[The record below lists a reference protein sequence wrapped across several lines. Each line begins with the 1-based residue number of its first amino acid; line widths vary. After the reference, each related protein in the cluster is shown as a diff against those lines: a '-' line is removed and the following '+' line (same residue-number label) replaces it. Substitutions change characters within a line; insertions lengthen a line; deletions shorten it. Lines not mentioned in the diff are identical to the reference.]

1 MPDVAEQL
9 DTERE
14 PLSSEL
20 QDAIKDMVEK
30 MMARERY
37 SRIWEI
43 RDSQK
48 QRFFERGIQHLIWDG
63 RNNTYQISGTTG
75 ASSWDDSNASNQPN
89 YFDEFNIFLGYEKSF
104 MAVFSQNQ
112 ASTRPEP
119 DNPKEALDIAAAREA
134 EKFKRLIE
142 KTNDHKEMQR
152 NIARLIWTDR
162 RVVSWTRYEI
172 NGTRFGWDGD
182 QEKGGMVNE
191 VFGTLETKV
200 PISSRGIFEWPY
212 CQIATEKDITILK
225 EKFPEV
231 AEKITGSLGGSSD
244 ELIARN
250 ARIAVN
256 EGIFLQSQSG
266 DTVEYLVT
274 ESHNWFR
281 PSFYKT
287 QSKAVEE
294 QLLQQFP
301 KGIHATFAGDVF
313 VEAEDANME
322 DSLAV
327 MHALP
332 GDGQSRV
339 SIGSVMVPVQE
350 NFNDLMNQCIEIYD
364 YCIPQKW
371 IDEAGIDIDAI
382 QEQVSQPGEYRPYEK
397 QAGTAMADHFFEETA
412 VTVPQ
417 DMAAFMQ
424 ELSGGLS
431 QFLTA
436 QQPALFGG
444 EMGEAG
450 KTAKGY
456 QMAAQQALGVMG
468 LIWTPYTVFYSTIMQ
483 QSIKTAAIARLAE
496 GSITAL
502 VPRQGASGKNETVDI
517 DLQDLADGNFKFSPE
532 VDAQFPESWSQQRQV
547 YFQLLQGAATNPEL
561 AKDLQHPDNQAVARD
576 LIGIEGFTI
585 SSAESRDK
593 QLAEIDEMI
602 KGPGPMP
609 NPAAPQAAQGMLAA
623 ARTGEQPPA
632 PVAPEVSSIPID
644 PEYDDHAVEFAE
656 VQRFLN
662 SPEGQKLK
670 SEQPPQ
676 FQDIRLHGLEHKAAG
691 QAQMIQQAM
700 QAQAMQPQPPQ
711 GAPPNA

>member
-313 VEAEDANME
+313 VEAEDAKME

-468 LIWTPYTVFYSTIMQ
+468 LIWTPYTVFYSTIMG

-517 DLQDLADGNFKFSPE
+517 DLQDLANGNFKFSPE

-623 ARTGEQPPA
+623 AQTGEQPPA

-644 PEYDDHAVEFAE
+644 PDFDDHAVEFAE

-670 SEQPPQ
+670 SERPPQ

-691 QAQMIQQAM
+691 QAQMMQQAM
-700 QAQAMQPQPPQ
+700 QAQAMNPKPPQ

>member
-1 MPDVAEQL
+1 MPDVATQL

-14 PLSSEL
+14 PLSPEL
-20 QDAIKDMVEK
+20 QDAIKDMVTK
-30 MMARERY
+30 MMARERWA
-37 SRIWEI
+37 RINEI

-48 QRFFERGIQHLIWDG
+48 QRFFGRGIQHIIWDG
-63 RNNTYQISGTTG
+63 RSNTYQISGTTG
-75 ASSWDDSNASNQPN
+75 ASSWDYSNAANQPN
-89 YFDEFNIFLGYEKSF
+89 YFDEFNIFLGYQKSF

-152 NIARLIWTDR
+152 NIARYLWTDR
-162 RVVSWTRYEI
+162 RVVSWSRYEI
-172 NGTRFGWDGD
+172 DGTRFGWDGD
-182 QEKGGMVNE
+182 EEKGGLVTE
-191 VFGTLETKV
+191 VYGTLETKV
-200 PISSRGIFEWPY
+200 PINSRGIFEWPY
-212 CQIATEKDITILK
+212 CQIAIEKDITILK
-225 EKFPEV
+225 EKFPDV
-231 AEKITGSLGGSSD
+231 ADKITGSLGGSSD

-287 QSKAVEE
+287 QTKDVEK
-294 QLLQQFP
+294 QLLEQFP
-301 KGIHATFAGDVF
+301 HGLHATFAGDVF
-313 VEAEDANME
+313 VEAEEAKME
-322 DSLAV
+322 DALGV

-382 QEQVSQPGEYRPYEK
+382 QEQVSQPGEYRPFERM
-397 QAGTAMADHFFEETA
+397 QGTAMSDHFFEETA

-483 QSIKTAAIARLAE
+483 QSIKAAALARLAE

-502 VPRQGASGKNETVDI
+502 VPRQGSSGKNETVDI
-517 DLQDLADGNFKFSPE
+517 DLQDLADGNFKFAPE

-547 YFQLLQGAATNPEL
+547 YFQLEQQAGNNQALQAEL
-561 AKDLQHPDNQAVARD
+561 MNPDNLAVRRD
-576 LIGIEGFTI
+576 LIGIEGFVI
-585 SSAESRDK
+585 AGAESRDK
-593 QLAEIDEMI
+593 QLAEIDEMM

-609 NPAAPQAAQGMLAA
+609 NPQFQQFHDQMVQAAQ
-623 ARTGEQPPA
+623 TGSQPPA
-632 PVAPEVSSIPID
+632 PQNPEVSSIPID
-644 PEYDDHAVEFAE
+644 PDFDDHAVEFAE

-670 SEQPPQ
+670 TEQPPQ

-691 QAQMIQQAM
+691 QAQMMQQAL
-700 QAQAMQPQPPQ
+700 QSQAMQPPPQ
-711 GAPPNA
+711 GAAPNA